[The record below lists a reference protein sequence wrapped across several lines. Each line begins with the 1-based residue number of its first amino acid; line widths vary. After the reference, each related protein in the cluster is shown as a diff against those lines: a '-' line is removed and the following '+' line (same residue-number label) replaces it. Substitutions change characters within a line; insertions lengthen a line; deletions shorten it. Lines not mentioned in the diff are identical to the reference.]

1 MESLAVNAE
10 ISLVQDRIKSM
21 EVVTSD
27 GQKDTVGD
35 LLSHVLGVVAVDPAS
50 VIAETISPEI
60 VAKAIL
66 DADPRFGQER
76 TFGVRTKRVGP
87 KGDYKSQQYS
97 SEIGSAMCNI
107 DGTLS
112 VNLTKPDMWVRLVL
126 EPERVW
132 LLGDRIV
139 SA

>member
-50 VIAETISPEI
+50 VIAET
-60 VAKAIL
+60 
-66 DADPRFGQER
+66 
-76 TFGVRTKRVGP
+76 
-87 KGDYKSQQYS
+87 
-97 SEIGSAMCNI
+97 N
-107 DGTLS
+107 
-112 VNLTKPDMWVRLVL
+112 
-126 EPERVW
+126 
-132 LLGDRIV
+132 
-139 SA
+139 